1 MEAAV
6 KEEVS
11 KYIEDNDRLK
21 SAYHEHQSYGKKIA
35 KMEKKRV
42 LSTDDDIEMKRLKKL
57 KLKKS
62 LKGKNMVHSATEQSE
77 TWG

>member
-35 KMEKKRV
+35 KMEKKRL

-57 KLKKS
+57 KLKKKEELES
-62 LKGKNMVHSATEQSE
+62 ILRDDHGYSC
-77 TWG
+77 